1 MDADSRHVVTSGCIT
16 RASSLV
22 KLEVAFLGIMTV
34 LEGNR
39 VASRVRVF
47 IMVAVA
53 GTRVAVVKVVLVDS
67 SVLALK
73 RMFGLGDKVSDVEQG
88 MHCFL

>member
-1 MDADSRHVVTSGCIT
+1 M
-16 RASSLV
+16 
-22 KLEVAFLGIMTV
+22 GIMTV

-39 VASRVRVF
+39 VASQVRVF

-73 RMFGLGDKVSDVEQG
+73 RMFGLGDEVSDVEQG
-88 MHCFL
+88 MYCFL